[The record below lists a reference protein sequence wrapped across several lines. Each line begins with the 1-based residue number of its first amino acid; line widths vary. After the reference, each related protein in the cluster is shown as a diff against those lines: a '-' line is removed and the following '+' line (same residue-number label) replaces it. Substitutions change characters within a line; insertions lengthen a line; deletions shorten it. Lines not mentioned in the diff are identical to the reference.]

1 VPFIQKK
8 EKMRILIALF
18 TLGAP
23 HANAFLPRNH
33 HAQPLHA
40 SARATTPTTL
50 KALQQEER
58 QDINDEIMK
67 MKKEAKR
74 MRLEA
79 EKDEAALTLKK
90 IEAVQDK
97 LNSKGWLAKHPD
109 QEADLKAQL
118 QLLNDRLLGKVTPP
132 IPKIIPSIKKE
143 KDTPSK
149 PPAETTS
156 RISNFSPVK
165 ELSPRSPKSLV
176 GPRAGFD
183 DKDLKLYIPV
193 TKEIDER
200 MHNATLAE
208 KLEVFRTA
216 PELQDHF
223 QQKIQEMLVGPLEE
237 MQELER
243 LKMEYLD
250 STSTKERERLK
261 RGIDRLDD
269 SSNDNSA
276 FLYSDSVHMGDLP
289 PLTEEEFN
297 ARLEAVGAL
306 PDTLIALYKQR
317 NGLDE
322 DGDLR
327 LAVEIDYFEPQTQ
340 LLEQIRFIKPLPDDM
355 REGFIMGYNM
365 LPQSVRDHFAKN
377 QGLEG
382 GNDAVEVLKQVEKS
396 ESNLS
401 PLMQIVEAS
410 NAQSELAEY
419 NDIEFIDRSRFL
431 EEFYP
436 SVADMEGLHPEEEDV
451 QLFASTILDNK
462 SFMVTSKLER
472 VCGGYYI
479 RGLNIF
485 QAEEDGSK
493 TASDKL
499 VEKITEKLASSPLAD
514 KLEFFYIFDPSPPSD
529 EDIEV
534 GEVYEPIM
542 IVTAKNPDFYSLASP
557 LTKGGVSFFGVLS
570 TLLFAIGS
578 CAFNTAVAERFTA
591 TLDQAD
597 VSGVL
602 DLQWL
607 ISMVVPIFLSIS
619 AIQISHELAHRV
631 VAWKDKVR

>member
-1 VPFIQKK
+1 
-8 EKMRILIALF
+8 MRILIALF

-23 HANAFLPRNH
+23 HAIAFLPRNH
-33 HAQPLHA
+33 NAQPLHVR
-40 SARATTPTTL
+40 ARATMPTTL

-58 QDINDEIMK
+58 QDVNDEVMK
-67 MKKEAKR
+67 MRKEAKR

-79 EKDEAALTLKK
+79 ENDEAALTLKK
-90 IEAVQDK
+90 IEAVEAK
-97 LNSKGWLAKHPD
+97 LNNKSWLAKHPD

-132 IPKIIPSIKKE
+132 IPKMTPSLKKE
-143 KDTPSK
+143 EAKDTP
-149 PPAETTS
+149 ETTS
-156 RISNFSPVK
+156 RISTSSSAK
-165 ELSPRSPKSLV
+165 ELSPRSAKSLV
-176 GPRAGFD
+176 SPRAGFD
-183 DKDLKLYIPV
+183 DKDLELYIPV
-193 TKEIDER
+193 AKEIDER
-200 MHNATLAE
+200 MPDATSAE
-208 KLEVFRTA
+208 KLETFRTA

-243 LKMEYLD
+243 LKTEYLE
-250 STSTKERERLK
+250 SSSTKEREMLK
-261 RGIDRLDD
+261 RGIDKLEEAA
-269 SSNDNSA
+269 SNDNSA
-276 FLYSDSVHMGDLP
+276 FLYSDSVHMDDLP
-289 PLTEEEFN
+289 PLTEEELN

-327 LAVEIDYFEPQTQ
+327 LAVEIDYFEAQTQ

-355 REGFIMGYNM
+355 KEQFIMGYNM

-377 QGLEG
+377 QGLMG
-382 GNDAVEVLKQVEKS
+382 SNDAVEVLKQVEKS

-410 NAQSELAEY
+410 NAQSERPEY
-419 NDIEFIDRSRFL
+419 NDIEFVDRSRFL

-436 SVADMEGLHPEEEDV
+436 SIADMEGSHPEVEDV
-451 QLFASTILDNK
+451 QSFASTILDKK
-462 SFMVTSKLER
+462 SFMVRSKLER
-472 VCGGYYI
+472 VSGGYYI
-479 RGLNIF
+479 RGVNNF
-485 QAEEDGSK
+485 EDEEDGSK

-499 VEKITEKLASSPLAD
+499 VEHITEKLASSPLAD
-514 KLEFFYIFDPSPPSD
+514 KLEFFYVFDPSPPTD
-529 EDIEV
+529 EELEFGNGD
-534 GEVYEPIM
+534 EPI
-542 IVTAKNPDFYSLASP
+542 IIITAKNPKEFYNLASP
-557 LTKGGVSFFGVLS
+557 LTKGGVGFFAVLS
-570 TLLFAIGS
+570 TLLFTIGS
-578 CAFNTAVAERFTA
+578 CAFNAAVAERFTA

-607 ISMVVPIFLSIS
+607 ISMFMPIFLSIS
-619 AIQISHELAHRV
+619 AIQIIHELAHRV
-631 VAWKDKVR
+631 VASKDKVR

>member
-1 VPFIQKK
+1 
-8 EKMRILIALF
+8 MRILLALF

-23 HANAFLPRNH
+23 HASAFLPRNH
-33 HAQPLHA
+33 YAQPLRV
-40 SARATTPTTL
+40 SAKATTPTTL

-58 QDINDEIMK
+58 KDVNDEIMK

-79 EKDEAALTLKK
+79 EKDETALTLKK
-90 IEAVQDK
+90 IEAVEAK
-97 LNSKGWLAKHPD
+97 LNSKSWLVKNPD

-118 QLLNDRLLGKVTPP
+118 QLLNDRLLGKVNPP

-143 KDTPSK
+143 EAKDTPSK
-149 PPAETTS
+149 PTAETAS
-156 RISNFSPVK
+156 RISNFSSVK
-165 ELSPRSPKSLV
+165 ELSPRSAKSLV
-176 GPRAGFD
+176 SPRTGFD
-183 DKDLKLYIPV
+183 DKDLDLYIPV
-193 TKEIDER
+193 AKEIDGR
-200 MHNATLAE
+200 IPDATSAE
-208 KLEVFRTA
+208 KLEAFRSA
-216 PELQDHF
+216 PELQEHF
-223 QQKIQEMLVGPLEE
+223 QQKVQEMLVGPLEE
-237 MQELER
+237 MQELEM
-243 LKMEYLD
+243 LKVRYLD
-250 STSTKERERLK
+250 SSSTKEREILK
-261 RGIDRLDD
+261 REIDKLEE

-276 FLYSDSVHMGDLP
+276 FLYSDSVHMSNLP
-289 PLTEEEFN
+289 PLTEEELN
-297 ARLEAVGAL
+297 ARLEAVGVL

-340 LLEQIRFIKPLPDDM
+340 LLEQIRFIKPVPDQM
-355 REGFIMGYNM
+355 REEFIMGYNM

-377 QGLEG
+377 QGLKG

-396 ESNLS
+396 EGNLS

-410 NAQSELAEY
+410 NAQPELPEY
-419 NDIEFIDRSRFL
+419 NDIEFVDRSRYL

-436 SVADMEGLHPEEEDV
+436 TIADMEGFHPEEDDV
-451 QLFASTILDNK
+451 QLFASTILDKK

-472 VCGGYYI
+472 VAGGYYI
-479 RGLNIF
+479 RGVNQF
-485 QAEEDGSK
+485 EDEEDGSK

-499 VEKITEKLASSPLAD
+499 VEKITEKLASSPLFD
-514 KLEFFYIFDPSPPSD
+514 KLEFFYVFDPSPPTD
-529 EDIEV
+529 EELEFGKV
-534 GEVYEPIM
+534 NEPI
-542 IVTAKNPDFYSLASP
+542 IIITAKNREDFYSLASP

-578 CAFNTAVAERFTA
+578 CAFNTAIAERFTA

-607 ISMVVPIFLSIS
+607 ISIVVPIFLSIG

>member
-1 VPFIQKK
+1 
-8 EKMRILIALF
+8 MRILIALF
-18 TLGAP
+18 TLGSP

-33 HAQPLHA
+33 HAQPLHV

>member
-1 VPFIQKK
+1 
-8 EKMRILIALF
+8 MRFLIALF

-23 HANAFLPRNH
+23 HASAFLPRNR

-40 SARATTPTTL
+40 SARATMPTTL

-58 QDINDEIMK
+58 QDVDDDIMK

-90 IEAVQDK
+90 IEAVEVK
-97 LNSKGWLAKHPD
+97 LNNKSWLAKHPD

-118 QLLNDRLLGKVTPP
+118 QLLNDRFLGKVIPP

-143 KDTPSK
+143 E
-149 PPAETTS
+149 ATS
-156 RISNFSPVK
+156 SSVK
-165 ELSPRSPKSLV
+165 ELSPRSAKSRV

-183 DKDLKLYIPV
+183 DEDLELYIPV
-193 TKEIDER
+193 AKEIDER
-200 MHNATLAE
+200 LPDATSAE
-208 KLEVFRTA
+208 KLEAFRTA
-216 PELQDHF
+216 PELQNHF

-243 LKMEYLD
+243 LKTEYLD
-250 STSTKERERLK
+250 SSSTKEREMLK
-261 RGIDRLDD
+261 REIAKLED
-269 SSNDNSA
+269 SSDDNSA
-276 FLYSDSVHMGDLP
+276 FLYSDSVHMDDLP
-289 PLTEEEFN
+289 PLTEEELKV
-297 ARLEAVGAL
+297 RLEVVGAL

-317 NGLDE
+317 SGLDE

-327 LAVEIDYFEPQTQ
+327 LAAEIDYFEPQTQ
-340 LLEQIRFIKPLPDDM
+340 LLEQIRFIKPLPADM
-355 REGFIMGYNM
+355 REDFIRGYNM

-377 QGLEG
+377 QGLNG

-396 ESNLS
+396 EGNLS

-410 NAQSELAEY
+410 NAQSELPEY
-419 NDIEFIDRSRFL
+419 NDIEFVDRSRFL

-436 SVADMEGLHPEEEDV
+436 SIADMEGSHPEEEDV
-451 QLFASTILDNK
+451 QSFASTILGKK

-472 VCGGYYI
+472 VSGGYYI
-479 RGLNIF
+479 RGVNLF
-485 QAEEDGSK
+485 EDEEDGSK

-499 VEKITEKLASSPLAD
+499 VGKITEKLASSPLAD
-514 KLEFFYIFDPSPPSD
+514 KLEFFYVFDPSPPTD
-529 EDIEV
+529 EDLEF
-534 GEVYEPIM
+534 GNGDEPI
-542 IVTAKNPDFYSLASP
+542 IVITAKDPEKFYNLASP
-557 LTKGGVSFFGVLS
+557 LTKGGVGFFGVLS
-570 TLLFAIGS
+570 TLLFTIGS

-591 TLDQAD
+591 TLNKAD

-607 ISMVVPIFLSIS
+607 ISMFMPIFLSIS
-619 AIQISHELAHRV
+619 AIQIGHELAHRV
-631 VAWKDKVR
+631 VASKDKVR

>member
-18 TLGAP
+18 TLGSP

-33 HAQPLHA
+33 HAQPLHV